1 MAARRGVDDIS
12 WRTKS
17 AHCQDGGGARGA
29 RGFEGETAADDD
41 GQGGA
46 YLQRHIKHG
55 FHLVLP
61 HGDGRSTASVGFE
74 LASSM
79 RRSSVRNYRSII
91 GRGDARGEENRRGT
105 RAPQPRSSDGLS
117 DTYRRWRASG
127 VVAWRSRTLGQM
139 PQSSTRQV
147 GTAPQCV
154 KCKFC
159 DRALAGL
166 QFVRRCPT
174 CPRVVVW
181 GTARPRLA
189 SRMGER
195 WLTSLRVKDDPAD
208 GVPRPAPYRVRFAPS
223 TRVTTIRPSFN
234 NPLTSASTVGRSPL
248 TLRLLPFPPPSPQEP
263 VELASFSKSRAQ
275 GDTYDKSQLKRYFRP
290 SMPFDLS
297 EGFDTFRDRDRNN
310 PGPRTSSPSSSLSAR
325 LAWTSASSPPRTSSP
340 GGEPQQ
346 NPRHPLEHPRRV
358 AHGGGAGPRR
368 GCPERPRTRRMQ
380 SSQGRPIARAA
391 TRECYWGFSFEEA
404 CTGGTYDEP
413 IDCMNAY
420 CAVVRAGVG
429 RHRLILGGEV
439 DCWDG
444 QTEGLGGYVELKTTR
459 IMETASQVA
468 RFERDK
474 LLKWWAQSFAVGVR
488 RIIVGFRDDDGA
500 VRKLQT
506 LETLKLPGYAARHP
520 GAWDP
525 KTALQFADKFL
536 TWLRAHLG
544 SIPEGSR
551 VRVEYEPRRRKHE
564 IRATVDPDAPD
575 FVPARARKQL
585 ERAAGSAPR
594 RRHQQRRR
602 PKRKPQQRLRRAGGS
617 AGGGERGGGSVG
629 GGGGGGGGG
638 TAAAAKRR
646 ANEPGAAGGT
656 GPGPVAVVFKEP
668 EPRATTPR
676 GSGSTAGATP
686 PAKKTPGGGSGTGS
700 IPSLPPR
707 PSAEHAQNRI
717 SDDPSSDPA
726 SASLVE
732 RFVHWYGNEGARAP
746 DRRRRRRHER
756 SQTPVPGSRPRE
768 RAVPS
773 RISPSHRRRA
783 RVRRSAQDGGG

>member
-1 MAARRGVDDIS
+1 M
-12 WRTKS
+12 
-17 AHCQDGGGARGA
+17 
-29 RGFEGETAADDD
+29 
-41 GQGGA
+41 
-46 YLQRHIKHG
+46 
-55 FHLVLP
+55 
-61 HGDGRSTASVGFE
+61 
-74 LASSM
+74 
-79 RRSSVRNYRSII
+79 
-91 GRGDARGEENRRGT
+91 
-105 RAPQPRSSDGLS
+105 
-117 DTYRRWRASG
+117 
-127 VVAWRSRTLGQM
+127 
-139 PQSSTRQV
+139 
-147 GTAPQCV
+147 
-154 KCKFC
+154 
-159 DRALAGL
+159 
-166 QFVRRCPT
+166 
-174 CPRVVVW
+174 
-181 GTARPRLA
+181 
-189 SRMGER
+189 
-195 WLTSLRVKDDPAD
+195 
-208 GVPRPAPYRVRFAPS
+208 
-223 TRVTTIRPSFN
+223 
-234 NPLTSASTVGRSPL
+234 
-248 TLRLLPFPPPSPQEP
+248 
-263 VELASFSKSRAQ
+263 ELASFSKSRAQ

-310 PGPRTSSPSSSLSAR
+310 PRPANLEPIFESLREAGVDERVLASADVISWR
-325 LAWTSASSPPRTSSP
+325 GNLSKILATPWNTRDAWHMEAELVH
-340 GGEPQQ
+340 GVVVLNVLEPAE
-346 NPRHPLEHPRRV
+346 NLAREANR
-358 AHGGGAGPRR
+358 
-368 GCPERPRTRRMQ
+368 
-380 SSQGRPIARAA
+380 QGRDALM
-391 TRECYWGFSFEEA
+391 CYWGFSFEEA

-585 ERAAGSAPR
+585 ERAAAIR
-594 RRHQQRRR
+594 A
-602 PKRKPQQRLRRAGGS
+602 AGGATS
-617 AGGGERGGGSVG
+617 SGGGRSGSHSRGSGGVGSVGGGERGGGSVG

-700 IPSLPPR
+700 DSVAAAPT
-707 PSAEHAQNRI
+707 SAEHAQNRI

-768 RAVPS
+768 RAVLREFHHP
-773 RISPSHRRRA
+773 IVGGPGFGDPLKMAADKLAYARA
-783 RVRRSAQDGGG
+783 LGPAALSYLAGFTPGDPGWRGDANGGDGGNGGGGGGENGGGDGGENGGGGEPVAGTVASKPDTGGGVETVGGGAAARDSAASVDASASAKSRYPPRNPDPVPVPATKDFGYGLDPRAFAFDPLDPAPPPQPVAKVSGGSEVDGQQSSYVTTGDADADAAGEAGSVGGASALGDTAEGSAGEAGAAVTATATSANDAGDDDGDEGDAGANKRKRESE